1 MRLENIYIAAESSEI
16 LTEGVRYRDITAD
29 PMAVHIL
36 YELLEER
43 KPHQNIS
50 HKELPDYED
59 HENFVASDPYKA
71 WFLIEI
77 PIPSS
82 QSFAHPEG
90 AHEVIGTIY
99 LTHQNEIGIQLFER
113 YIGEGYGEMAVKILM
128 DAFEGPFYANI
139 SPYNQGS
146 IRFFEKMGFQH
157 IQQTYKLEVVHENG
171 VIDADTLR
179 KLNS

>member
-1 MRLENIYIAAESSEI
+1 MRLENIYMAADNSEI
-16 LTEGVRYRDITAD
+16 IAEGVQYRDTVPD

-71 WFLIEI
+71 WFLIEV
-77 PIPSS
+77 PILSS
-82 QSFAHPEG
+82 QSFIQPEG

-99 LTHQNEIGIQLFER
+99 LTHQNEIGIQLFEQ
-113 YIGEGYGEMAVKILM
+113 YIGQGYGEEAVKLLM

-139 SPYNQGS
+139 NPNNQGS

-157 IQQTYKLEVVHENG
+157 IQQTYKLEAANENIT
-171 VIDADTLR
+171 IDIDTLR